1 MLIKYVYIVFLG
13 LILATFVGVG
23 ISAFYKG
30 PVYPETPL
38 SLKYSRPYQE
48 VDNATPSAEYIKE
61 QEAFDA
67 QSKLFQ
73 DQTNQYNKNVSIMAM
88 IFAVLM
94 LIVSLTL
101 FKRITIIADGL
112 LLGGV
117 LTLAYSII
125 RGFGSE
131 DDMFRFFV
139 VGAGLIT
146 AMVLGY
152 IKFVAPQAK
161 KTKSSK

>member
-30 PVYPETPL
+30 PVYPETPAT
-38 SLKYSRPYQE
+38 LKYARPYPE
-48 VDNATPSAEYIKE
+48 EGSATPSAQYIKE
-61 QEAFDA
+61 QEAFDTE
-67 QSKLFQ
+67 SKKFQ
-73 DQTNQYNKNVSIMAM
+73 EASEQYNKNVSM
-88 IFAVLM
+88 IAIGFAILM
-94 LIVSLTL
+94 LVVSLTL
-101 FKRITIIADGL
+101 FKQIFVIADGL

-117 LTLAYSII
+117 LTLAYSIV
-125 RGFGSE
+125 RGFGSD

-146 AMVLGY
+146 AMILGY
-152 IKFVAPQAK
+152 IKFVAPQSK
-161 KTKSSK
+161 KKK

>member
-23 ISAFYKG
+23 IAAFYKG
-30 PVYPETPL
+30 PTYPETPA
-38 SLKYSRPYQE
+38 SLKYVRPYPE
-48 VDNATPSAEYIKE
+48 ADTATPSAEYIKE

-67 QSKLFQ
+67 KSKEFQ
-73 DQTNQYNKNVSIMAM
+73 NQNDTYNRNVSMVALG
-88 IFAVLM
+88 FAVAM
-94 LIVSLTL
+94 LIISLVF
-101 FKRITIIADGL
+101 FKAIMVIADGV

-125 RGFGSE
+125 RGFNTN
-131 DDMFRFFV
+131 DDIYRFLV

-152 IKFVAPQAK
+152 LKFVKPQAK
-161 KTKSSK
+161 KKK

>member
-30 PVYPETPL
+30 PVYPETPV
-38 SLKYSRPYQE
+38 SLKYARPYPE
-48 VDNATPSAEYIKE
+48 ADTATPSAEYIKE

-67 QSKLFQ
+67 ESKKYQ
-73 DQTNQYNKNVSIMAM
+73 EESEQYNKYVSMIAIGFAIAM
-88 IFAVLM
+88 MI
-94 LIVSLTL
+94 ISLTL
-101 FKRITIIADGL
+101 FKQILVIADGL

-117 LTLAYSII
+117 LTLAYSIV
-125 RGFGSE
+125 RGFGSD

-146 AMVLGY
+146 AMILGY
-152 IKFVAPQAK
+152 IKFVAPQSK
-161 KTKSSK
+161 KKK

>member
-23 ISAFYKG
+23 IAAFYKG
-30 PVYPETPL
+30 PQYPETPAA
-38 SLKYSRPYQE
+38 LKYERPYTDFQTG
-48 VDNATPSAEYIKE
+48 TPSAEYIKE

-67 QSKLFQ
+67 KSKEFQ
-73 DQTNQYNKNVSIMAM
+73 KQNDDYNRYVSM
-88 IFAVLM
+88 IALGFSMVM
-94 LIVSLTL
+94 LVVSLAF
-101 FKRITIIADGL
+101 FKKIPVISDGV

-117 LTLAYSII
+117 LTLGYSIV
-125 RGFGSE
+125 RGFNTN
-131 DDMFRFFV
+131 DDIYRFLV

-152 IKFVAPQAK
+152 LKFVKATVKAK
-161 KTKSSK
+161 RG

>member
-23 ISAFYKG
+23 IAAFYKG
-30 PVYPETPL
+30 PTYPETPAT
-38 SLKYSRPYQE
+38 LKYARPYPE
-48 VDNATPSAEYIKE
+48 SPESTPSAEYIKE

-67 QSKLFQ
+67 KSKIFQ
-73 DQTNQYNKNVSIMAM
+73 DQNDQYNRYVSM
-88 IFAVLM
+88 IALGFAVAM
-94 LIVSLTL
+94 LVVSLVF
-101 FKRITIIADGL
+101 FKKIMVIADGV

-125 RGFGSE
+125 RGFNTN
-131 DDMFRFFV
+131 DDIYRFLV

-152 IKFVAPQAK
+152 LKFVAPQS
-161 KTKSSK
+161 KSK

>member
-23 ISAFYKG
+23 IAAFYKG
-30 PVYPETPL
+30 PSYPETPAA
-38 SLKYSRPYQE
+38 LKYERPYPDFQTG
-48 VDNATPSAEYIKE
+48 TPSAEYIRQ

-67 QSKLFQ
+67 KSKEFQ
-73 DQTNQYNKNVSIMAM
+73 NANDNYNRYVSM
-88 IFAVLM
+88 IALGFAVGM
-94 LIVSLTL
+94 LIVSLVF
-101 FKRITIIADGL
+101 FKKILVIADGV

-117 LTLAYSII
+117 LTLAYSIF
-125 RGFGSE
+125 RGFNSN
-131 DDMFRFFV
+131 DDVYRFLV

-152 IKFVAPQAK
+152 IKFVQPLSK
-161 KTKSSK
+161 KK